1 MASIIYERIILSYFK
16 IRLRFCLTIRV
27 SPLITVSKIYNYFI
41 DIVGI
46 GYNSR
51 IYLNYGK

>member
-27 SPLITVSKIYNYFI
+27 RPLITVSKFYNYFI